1 MHLAFAAGTP
11 TVAIFMRENFDRWG
25 PQAAH
30 GRVIYD
36 PQGHRAGEALDA
48 LLKSAARRP

>member
-1 MHLAFAAGTP
+1 
-11 TVAIFMRENFDRWG
+11 
-25 PQAAH
+25 
-30 GRVIYD
+30 VIYD